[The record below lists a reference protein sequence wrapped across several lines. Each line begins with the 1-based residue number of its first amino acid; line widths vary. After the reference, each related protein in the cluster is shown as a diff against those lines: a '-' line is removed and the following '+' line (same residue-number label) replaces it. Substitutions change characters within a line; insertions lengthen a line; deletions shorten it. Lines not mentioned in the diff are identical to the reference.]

1 MAEDSGFCLGED
13 GLLLNE
19 NPVNLRSGLGK
30 KRAACDH
37 PGCLESPGF
46 LSKGCQYQQ
55 ALPCPQTPGLLT
67 DAPYPVCWAETA
79 PPGSPA
85 SARGAAGPGELNS
98 PALAPALAP
107 VQIAG
112 MPATSGVGPS
122 STALANRAWPQNDSG
137 VSCFQLSLEAPIK

>member
-13 GLLLNE
+13 GLLLNQ
-19 NPVNLRSGLGK
+19 NPVNLRSDLGK

-67 DAPYPVCWAETA
+67 MLHTQC
-79 PPGSPA
+79 
-85 SARGAAGPGELNS
+85 AGQRLLPRDPQPLPGEQ
-98 PALAPALAP
+98 LA
-107 VQIAG
+107 QG
-112 MPATSGVGPS
+112 
-122 STALANRAWPQNDSG
+122 N
-137 VSCFQLSLEAPIK
+137 